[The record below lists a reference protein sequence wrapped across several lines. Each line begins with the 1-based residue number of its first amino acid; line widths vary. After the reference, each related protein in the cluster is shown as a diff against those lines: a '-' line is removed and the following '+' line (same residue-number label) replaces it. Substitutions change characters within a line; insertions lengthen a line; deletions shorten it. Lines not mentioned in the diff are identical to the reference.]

1 MRAAVIEKPGQ
12 VAVRDVP
19 DPRPAPG
26 EVIVAVALAGLCGT
40 DVHIYEGE
48 VNYGYPVIPGHE
60 VVGTIVEVGEGVSDL
75 APGTRVAF
83 DPNIPCGHC
92 HFCRRLRFN
101 HCLNWQA
108 VGVTRDGG
116 FAERVAVP
124 ARVVYPIGDMPFEQA
139 GFIEPLSCVVYGL
152 QRAMP
157 ALGDR
162 VLVFG
167 AGPIGLLMLQAL
179 RRAGAAQVVVSD
191 LQAERLELAARLGA
205 DGSTE
210 LAEVVTIAAGEGQDG
225 MLRELAP
232 LGYDMVVDVTGVPAV
247 VARCFDYVTPG
258 GKVLLFGVCPEDA
271 TIPFSPFHL
280 YRRDIAIYGSFALNV
295 TFGPAIELLRAGAVQ
310 VEPLISHR
318 LPLAQF
324 PRALE
329 IARTRSE
336 PAMKIVIEPG
346 G

>member
-1 MRAAVIEKPGQ
+1 MRAAVIEKPRQ
-12 VAVRDVP
+12 VVVREVAE
-19 DPRPAPG
+19 PRPAPG
-26 EVIVAVALAGLCGT
+26 EVIVGVALAGLCGT

-48 VNYGYPVIPGHE
+48 VNYGYPIIPGHE
-60 VVGTIVEVGEGVSDL
+60 VVGTIVEVGEGVPDL
-75 APGTRVAF
+75 AVGTRVAF

-124 ARVVYPIGDMPFEQA
+124 ARVVYPIGDMPFERA
-139 GFIEPLSCVVYGL
+139 VFIEPLACVVYGL
-152 QRAMP
+152 QRAAP

-162 VLVFG
+162 VLMFG

-179 RRAGAAQVVVSD
+179 QCAGAAQVVVTD
-191 LQAERLELAARLGA
+191 LQEERLELAARLGA
-205 DGSTE
+205 D
-210 LAEVVTIAAGEGQDG
+210 VTIPAGDGQDAA
-225 MLRELAP
+225 LREVTP

-258 GKVLLFGVCPEDA
+258 GKVLLFGVCPQEA

-280 YRRDIAIYGSFALNV
+280 YRRDISVYGSFALNV

-318 LPLAQF
+318 LPLARF
-324 PRALE
+324 PHALE
-329 IARTRSE
+329 IARTRLQ
-336 PAMKIVIEPG
+336 PAIKILVEPG